1 MGVEHPSMKEI
12 LLTSFTLLLFGLGIA
27 ATVQLYNGWRS
38 GVMPLR
44 HGSAN
49 RKQRPLLYWF
59 AVGAQIGGVMV
70 IFSVAVYL
78 LTLIFQ
84 PQ

>member
-1 MGVEHPSMKEI
+1 MVEDAPMKEV

-27 ATVQLYNGWRS
+27 ATVQLYNGCRS

-49 RKQRPLLYWF
+49 RRKRPLLYWF
-59 AVGAQIGGVMV
+59 AVGAQIGGVML

-84 PQ
+84 LQ